1 MTSTPS
7 FTLLSVWVF
16 MMEAII
22 GPWKSGEK
30 TISWLCASLWPF
42 LTVTRMKEQVKY
54 SPGTAMGGAFF
65 ELKQIDEETIE
76 TVTDFTFLGSKITID
91 SEINY
96 YVAVKLKDTCSLE
109 EKQWQTYVTY

>member
-1 MTSTPS
+1 M
-7 FTLLSVWVF
+7 
-16 MMEAII
+16 
-22 GPWKSGEK
+22 
-30 TISWLCASLWPF
+30 CASLWPF

-109 EKQWQTYVTY
+109 EKQ